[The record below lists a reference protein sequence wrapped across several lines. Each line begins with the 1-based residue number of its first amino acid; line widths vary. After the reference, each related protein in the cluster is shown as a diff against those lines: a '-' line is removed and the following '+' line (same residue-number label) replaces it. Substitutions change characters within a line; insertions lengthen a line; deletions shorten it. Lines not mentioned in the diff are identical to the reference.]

1 MPASQWLQAI
11 SVNNLSIHS
20 RPTILKRKK
29 NSCKGIDMKI
39 LVDKDLCVGD
49 KTCVAICPELFT
61 MDGDVAKTK
70 MKKVPESLVD
80 LCWDAAESCPAE
92 AIIIE
97 K

>member
-1 MPASQWLQAI
+1 
-11 SVNNLSIHS
+11 
-20 RPTILKRKK
+20 
-29 NSCKGIDMKI
+29 
-39 LVDKDLCVGD
+39 
-49 KTCVAICPELFT
+49 